1 MDWYKNGS
9 MSHQIKLRAHLDMK
23 FTEEEILTI
32 LCRLLLILLECSLC
46 NIWHRDLKPDNI
58 LANYDG
64 LPHLM
69 DYGEAIRAEKGLPS
83 KLAGTGK
90 YMSYKM
96 KTALKA
102 WNGRSPFPT
111 VDHDLEA
118 SDVMSLAL
126 TVIAMCRL
134 REDAI
139 LNELDTCDERQKIVW
154 EELRQSYSEDL
165 VVLL

>member
-1 MDWYKNGS
+1 M
-9 MSHQIKLRAHLDMK
+9 
-23 FTEEEILTI
+23 
-32 LCRLLLILLECSLC
+32 
-46 NIWHRDLKPDNI
+46 NIWHRDIKPDNI
-58 LANYDG
+58 LADDDG

-69 DYGEAIRAEKGLPS
+69 DYGVAIRAEKGLPS